1 MNYDEACLAAEIC
14 RRYAAAVEKR
24 LYMDMTT
31 NQAREAIAVVEQLA
45 SNLDKYA
52 EELDTVPP
60 EEA

>member
-1 MNYDEACLAAEIC
+1 
-14 RRYAAAVEKR
+14 
-24 LYMDMTT
+24 MDMTT